1 MSLLSLRNVSFRY
14 PGGEEVLS
22 GLCLEVEK
30 GTIAA
35 ILGPNGCG
43 KTTLLDICM
52 GWKAPDGGTVALE
65 GRPLSQWSL
74 RQRGMTMSLVPQR
87 ENIRFDFCVH
97 EYVLL
102 GRAPHLPPLA
112 LPKTSDHAI
121 VTESLEAVG
130 IGRLAL
136 RPVAT
141 LSGGEYR
148 LMLVARSLSQQPSL
162 MLLDE
167 PAGHLDPANA
177 MLIVRLLREL
187 RSRGVTVLYT
197 GHDPETAAISADT
210 IHLLSGGRL
219 RYSGPPREVL
229 TEEALAAVYGV
240 RPRMDWLGASPHIQ
254 WDGQSGGTAR
264 D

>member
-1 MSLLSLRNVSFRY
+1 MSLLSLQNVSFRY

-35 ILGPNGCG
+35 VLGPNGCG
-43 KTTLLDICM
+43 KTTMLDI
-52 GWKAPDGGTVALE
+52 
-65 GRPLSQWSL
+65 
-74 RQRGMTMSLVPQR
+74 
-87 ENIRFDFCVH
+87 
-97 EYVLL
+97 
-102 GRAPHLPPLA
+102 
-112 LPKTSDHAI
+112 
-121 VTESLEAVG
+121 
-130 IGRLAL
+130 
-136 RPVAT
+136 
-141 LSGGEYR
+141 
-148 LMLVARSLSQQPSL
+148 VARSLSQQPSL

-187 RSRGVTVLYT
+187 REKGVTVLYT

-210 IHLLSGGRL
+210 IHLLSAGRL

-229 TEEALAAVYGV
+229 TQEALAAVYGV
-240 RPRMDWLGASPHIQ
+240 RPRIDWLGASPHIR
-254 WDGQSGGTAR
+254 WDDQDGGTAR